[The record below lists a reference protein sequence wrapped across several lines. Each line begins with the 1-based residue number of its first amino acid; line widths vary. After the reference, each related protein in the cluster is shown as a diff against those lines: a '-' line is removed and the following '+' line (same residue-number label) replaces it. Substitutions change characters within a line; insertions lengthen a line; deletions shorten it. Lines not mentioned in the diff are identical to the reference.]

1 MSSVEM
7 NGYYSYSGLGAG
19 WVLFGLRAKGRVAI
33 AQICASNIL
42 CSLPCHLLPVFL
54 HVAAVV
60 EQLPD
65 ERGRGQR
72 GQDLAE
78 HLRQHDGHLLVPR
91 LHAPQVEFNN
101 IGIKVHRYSEK
112 IHSLHNGI

>member
-7 NGYYSYSGLGAG
+7 NGYYSYSGLEAG
-19 WVLFGLRAKGRVAI
+19 WVKSV
-33 AQICASNIL
+33 QIISL

-91 LHAPQVEFNN
+91 LHAP
-101 IGIKVHRYSEK
+101 
-112 IHSLHNGI
+112 

>member
-1 MSSVEM
+1 MVITLTLALEQGGSWFRLS
-7 NGYYSYSGLGAG
+7 
-19 WVLFGLRAKGRVAI
+19 LRAKGRATI
-33 AQICASNIL
+33 AQICASYIL

-91 LHAPQVEFNN
+91 LHAP
-101 IGIKVHRYSEK
+101 
-112 IHSLHNGI
+112 